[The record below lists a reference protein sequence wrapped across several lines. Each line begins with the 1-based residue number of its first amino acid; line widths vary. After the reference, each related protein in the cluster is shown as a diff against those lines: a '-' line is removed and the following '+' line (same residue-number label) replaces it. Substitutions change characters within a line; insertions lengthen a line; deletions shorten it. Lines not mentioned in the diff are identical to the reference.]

1 MLKPL
6 TLRKVSEIT
15 LEVVATVA
23 LIVAVA
29 MNSLNYYPQNL
40 YVNIF
45 ANILWFFLGLMWKK
59 WSLIVIQIVVLFL
72 YMFGL
77 AKYLLA

>member
-40 YVNIF
+40 YINLF
-45 ANILWFFLGLMWKK
+45 ANVLWLFLGILWRK
-59 WSLIVIQIVVLFL
+59 WSLLIIEVVVILL
-72 YMFGL
+72 YIFGL